1 VFDVAKEF
9 AVQYGAFGT
18 VCVVMGWM
26 INYLS
31 KELGRERERNVSMT
45 EKVINNM
52 PLMAGAIADL
62 STTIKMSWGKK

>member
-1 VFDVAKEF
+1 MFDVAKE
-9 AVQYGAFGT
+9 
-18 VCVVMGWM
+18 M

-62 STTIKMSWGKK
+62 STTIKMSWWKK

>member
-1 VFDVAKEF
+1 MFDVAKEF
-9 AVQYGAFGT
+9 AAQYGAFGA

-62 STTIKMSWGKK
+62 STTIKMSWWKK